1 MTPWG
6 IRAAE
11 VRSRAERVY
20 LHGVPRG
27 RQILAEGEER
37 ELTHE
42 GQHPACARA
51 HRLRAEFKAAG
62 ESAVDEWSDSAE
74 SESLMG
80 VVCR

>member
-51 HRLRAEFKAAG
+51 HRLRA
-62 ESAVDEWSDSAE
+62 
-74 SESLMG
+74 
-80 VVCR
+80 